1 VREYYNSKNVSYSTL
16 IQWGNENIEKE
27 NKLGNMLSSK
37 EKKLQHATEK
47 YDLLENE
54 TQTKVEGANKVM
66 EDCKNSK
73 DSELLRLQTMLR
85 RAEMHVSTLEDT
97 LNQKTAENQTISN
110 MCDEL
115 CAQIS
120 LKESAK

>member
-1 VREYYNSKNVSYSTL
+1 MKK
-16 IQWGNENIEKE
+16 KE
-27 NKLGNMLSSK
+27 DKMKNMLSSK

-110 MCDEL
+110 MCNEL